1 MASSLEI
8 PAHLLERYVFMDHFL
23 DEVEKYQKHPQ
34 DLRLS
39 ADQLTRVFET
49 AVTRFSPT
57 PDDAFFRRIEPLFQ
71 EVDPKG
77 YKLRVDAILKET
89 LCREAGS
96 TWTDEDVERATK
108 CSPKLDAINFRGC
121 SAITSKGFSSLS
133 KLPLTYVGFA
143 YTNIS
148 DNDLEHLKVPT
159 LRELNLYRCRR
170 ITDLA
175 VKHLVRMPSLR
186 ELVIRE
192 TKISDSGLCELLNKL
207 PSLRWIDVSF
217 CDNIS
222 NYFVRKCQEKCKH
235 VTIIKHDAQGP
246 GG

>member
-1 MASSLEI
+1 
-8 PAHLLERYVFMDHFL
+8 MDHFL

-39 ADQLTRVFET
+39 ADQLTRVFEA
-49 AVTRFSPT
+49 AVIRVSPT
-57 PDDAFFRRIEPLFQ
+57 PDDAFFRRIELLFK

-77 YKLRVDAILKET
+77 YRLRVDAILKET

-96 TWTDEDVERATK
+96 NWTDEDVERATK
-108 CSPKLDAINFRGC
+108 CSPKLDAINFQGC

-148 DNDLEHLKVPT
+148 DIDLEHLKVST

-170 ITDLA
+170 FTDLA
-175 VKHLVRMPSLR
+175 VQNLV
-186 ELVIRE
+186 
-192 TKISDSGLCELLNKL
+192 
-207 PSLRWIDVSF
+207 
-217 CDNIS
+217 
-222 NYFVRKCQEKCKH
+222 
-235 VTIIKHDAQGP
+235 
-246 GG
+246 